1 MHSTEELIH
10 HLRERAA
17 LERRSASGDIL
28 CLILSEQQ
36 INALRKALDDIKGT
50 GIVNRIFV
58 MSDSL
63 LTEAADELERLYRA
77 LPLDRT

>member
-17 LERRSASGDIL
+17 IERRSACGDIL
-28 CLILSEQQ
+28 CLIPSEHEL
-36 INALRKALDDIKGT
+36 NALRTALGDIKGT
-50 GIVNRIFV
+50 GIVNRVFV